1 MPAASSDH
9 TSPSRSHSPSA
20 VKRPIFRQDR
30 PESRK
35 TARAGRGRSSSLVA
49 PLGDP
54 HADSSQ
60 EDQQW
65 RPPTHIE
72 SGQPSILL
80 KSPGECDQARPKKA
94 ESHGLELN
102 APLKLVEALEI
113 TKKRPQCECG
123 RNDCKKCQRVAER
136 SMLMSAQE
144 QNGKRHRQR
153 IRRHRAQEILQ
164 ISFAVRIHRSSPR
177 QVSLTQTNV
186 KRA

>member
-80 KSPGECDQARPKKA
+80 KSPGECDQGTHPGIGPMSLERNATISRSPVA
-94 ESHGLELN
+94 NSES
-102 APLKLVEALEI
+102 VAL
-113 TKKRPQCECG
+113 T
-123 RNDCKKCQRVAER
+123 N
-136 SMLMSAQE
+136 S
-144 QNGKRHRQR
+144 R
-153 IRRHRAQEILQ
+153 I
-164 ISFAVRIHRSSPR
+164 PM
-177 QVSLTQTNV
+177 
-186 KRA
+186 